1 MRSEKS
7 DHIGSGRVKTNT
19 GPKTDRQ
26 TDRQT
31 DNLNQLQIN
40 FKFLFQSLTSG
51 ILYSMENLAIDSLLR

>member
-7 DHIGSGRVKTNT
+7 DHIGRGRVKTNT
-19 GPKTDRQ
+19 GPK

>member
-26 TDRQT
+26 TDRQLEST
-31 DNLNQLQIN
+31 SDQLQI
-40 FKFLFQSLTSG
+40 SLSVSHQWYIIQYG
-51 ILYSMENLAIDSLLR
+51 EFGNR